1 MLKQIIKETL
11 NGVNEGISKRKS
23 LGLSLTKIKVFET
36 CPYRYYLQYIEKVKV
51 PKSSFNPKFFK
62 KGQAFH
68 KIIDSL
74 IKTGVACD
82 FHSTTLGD
90 EVNDIKGMCEK
101 IYESDFVQNLLKY
114 PHYSEFP
121 FSLYVDVDGKIEAIN
136 KIKKDADIYGI
147 IDFFAINKD
156 ELIVVDW
163 KTGKVAQDTEDTF
176 LQVYLYAKA
185 INILRGGRFKTFKV
199 GYYYVEHETPL
210 FKTLTIDELNEK
222 INNLLQKA
230 YNIPQS
236 DNPDDFPAEPG
247 SQCKWCPYGKGSLN
261 ICEYS
266 K

>member
-1 MLKQIIKETL
+1 MLKEIIVETM
-11 NGVNEGISKRKS
+11 SKKN

-51 PKSSFNPKFFK
+51 PKSAYNPKFFK

-82 FHSTTLGD
+82 FNSTTLGD
-90 EVNDIKGMCEK
+90 EVEDIKNLCKE
-101 IYESDFVQNLLKY
+101 IYNSNFVQDLLKY
-114 PHYSEFP
+114 PHKSEYP
-121 FSLYVDVDGKIEAIN
+121 FSIYVQPDGKLKAIN

-147 IDFFAINKD
+147 IDFFAENGN

-163 KTGKVAQDTEDTF
+163 KTGNIAQDTEDTF

-185 INILRGGRFKTFKV
+185 IELITGKSYKNFKV
-199 GYYYVEHETPL
+199 GYYYVEHQFPL
-210 FKTLTIDELNEK
+210 IRKLSKNELDEK
-222 INNLLQKA
+222 IEKLLERA
-230 YNIPQS
+230 YKIPNS
-236 DNPDDFPAEPG
+236 SNKEDFPPKPG
-247 SQCKWCPYGKGSLN
+247 SCKWCPYGKESLN